1 MSDIF
6 IGRQKELEELRRC
19 QKRRSANLVII
30 TGRRRIG
37 KSRLIEEFTKN
48 QHYYQF
54 VGMAPTKG
62 MTAQM
67 QRDNFARQLS
77 EQLAMPKFSM
87 SDWGDLM
94 TLLANSTSKGKVVI
108 LFDEISWMGTLDPSF
123 LGKLKTAWDTQ
134 FKKNSRL
141 LFVLC
146 GSVSSWIEKNI
157 ISNTEFLGRPSL
169 YMNIKELDLEQ
180 CNKFWGKYADRM
192 SPYEKLKILS
202 VTGGIPRYL
211 ELISPQE
218 NAENNI
224 TALCFSE
231 NAPLLNEF
239 KRIFSD
245 IFGKRSSIYKKII
258 FRLLLGP
265 ATQHE
270 IIEST
275 NRVKS
280 GDFSDYLEDL
290 EAAGFVSRDYSWNL
304 ENGNTNKLSKYR
316 LKDNYIRFYLKYIQP
331 NTSKIKKG
339 IFGQRSIASLPGWDS
354 IMGLQFENLV
364 LSNTKKIIKL
374 LGIKNEEVINA
385 GPYFHRKTQRRSGCQ
400 IDLLIQTKF
409 NCLYICEI
417 KFSKTELSLSIC
429 QEMQYKIDILRK
441 EGSFSFMPILIHVNG
456 IKQSV
461 IDSEFFYKIINFGN
475 LVDQ

>member
-146 GSVSSWIEKNI
+146 GSVSSWI
-157 ISNTEFLGRPSL
+157 
-169 YMNIKELDLEQ
+169 
-180 CNKFWGKYADRM
+180 
-192 SPYEKLKILS
+192 
-202 VTGGIPRYL
+202 
-211 ELISPQE
+211 
-218 NAENNI
+218 
-224 TALCFSE
+224 
-231 NAPLLNEF
+231 
-239 KRIFSD
+239 
-245 IFGKRSSIYKKII
+245 
-258 FRLLLGP
+258 
-265 ATQHE
+265 
-270 IIEST
+270 
-275 NRVKS
+275 
-280 GDFSDYLEDL
+280 
-290 EAAGFVSRDYSWNL
+290 
-304 ENGNTNKLSKYR
+304 
-316 LKDNYIRFYLKYIQP
+316 
-331 NTSKIKKG
+331 
-339 IFGQRSIASLPGWDS
+339 
-354 IMGLQFENLV
+354 
-364 LSNTKKIIKL
+364 
-374 LGIKNEEVINA
+374 
-385 GPYFHRKTQRRSGCQ
+385 
-400 IDLLIQTKF
+400 
-409 NCLYICEI
+409 
-417 KFSKTELSLSIC
+417 
-429 QEMQYKIDILRK
+429 
-441 EGSFSFMPILIHVNG
+441 
-456 IKQSV
+456 
-461 IDSEFFYKIINFGN
+461 
-475 LVDQ
+475 